1 MTRLQR
7 VDIDLSAVA
16 STAELHATLRDALD
30 FPDWYGANW
39 DAFWDAIT
47 GLVEMPVQLKFHGWN
62 ELATRLP
69 RDAQLLRQCLEKMT
83 VHYPEFASQVTFD

>member
-7 VDIDLSAVA
+7 MDIDLSAVT

-47 GLVEMPVQLKFHGWN
+47 GLVEMPVQLQLHGWDG
-62 ELATRLP
+62 LATRLP

-83 VHYPEFASQVTFD
+83 VHYPESASQVTFG